1 MLPDEAGTVLTTAG
15 VPASAMPAGSVIQ
28 VVQGVTSTEV
38 GTASSSPVDTTVAA
52 TITPT
57 SASNKILIFVNISE
71 ANKTNTNSSTRIQL
85 QLWKNGSNMTIAGKS
100 FIMSGNLYTASASNL
115 RGTLGFQYLDSP
127 STTSS
132 LEYRVY
138 FLSNDAT
145 SAVYVQNNESP
156 STITLM
162 EIAG

>member
-1 MLPDEAGTVLTTAG
+1 MAISKIGSDGLNQAGDTILCADSG
-15 VPASAMPAGSVIQ
+15 N
-28 VVQGVTSTEV
+28 V
-38 GTASSSPVDTTVAA
+38 GIARVRPVDTTIAA

-71 ANKTNTNSSTRIQL
+71 ANKTNSNAANRIKL
-85 QLWKNGSNMTIAGKS
+85 QLWKNGSNMTIAGTS
-100 FIMSGNLYTASASNL
+100 FLMSGNLYTASASNL

-127 STTSS
+127 TTTSS

-138 FLSNDAT
+138 FLSTDGT
-145 SAVYVQNNESP
+145 SAVYVQNNQSP

-162 EIAG
+162 EIVG